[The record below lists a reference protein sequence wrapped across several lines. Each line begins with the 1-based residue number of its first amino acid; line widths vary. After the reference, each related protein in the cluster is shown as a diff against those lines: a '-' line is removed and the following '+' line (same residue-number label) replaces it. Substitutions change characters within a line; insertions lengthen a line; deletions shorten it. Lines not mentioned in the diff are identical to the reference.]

1 LARINGTG
9 RKKLKQIILICAI
22 AIALA
27 FPSGAKDGD
36 VGNITAVIDGR

>member
-1 LARINGTG
+1 M
-9 RKKLKQIILICAI
+9 KQIILVCAI

-36 VGNITAVIDGR
+36 AGSIRAAIGGR